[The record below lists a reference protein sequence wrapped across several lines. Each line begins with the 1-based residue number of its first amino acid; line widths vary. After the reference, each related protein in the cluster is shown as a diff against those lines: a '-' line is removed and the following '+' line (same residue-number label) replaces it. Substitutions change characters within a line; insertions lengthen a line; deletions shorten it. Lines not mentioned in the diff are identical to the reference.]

1 MGIMDFLVMELDV
14 RNIVADIAKLLA
26 VSARTAPKARG
37 IDDLEIAI
45 LSSNDDLEKL
55 AVKMEELSKDEK
67 MKFFSRDA
75 MNVRQSHA
83 VLLIGVKSSKP
94 KELDCGGCGYET
106 CNGFRK
112 ANRNAGKGYSGPSCI
127 FQLVDLGIAI
137 GSAVKMASTLNVDN
151 RVMYSIGV
159 AALKLGLLKESEIAF
174 GIPLSAYGKSIYF
187 DRR

>member
-1 MGIMDFLVMELDV
+1 MNLDLK
-14 RNIVADIAKLLA
+14 NIVSDIAKLLV

-37 IDDLEIAI
+37 IDDLEITI
-45 LSSNDDLEKL
+45 LSSSDELEKL
-55 AVKMEELSKDEK
+55 AAKMDELSRDEK

-75 MNVRQSHA
+75 VNVRQSHA

-106 CNGFRK
+106 CNGFRG
-112 ANRNAGKGYSGPSCI
+112 ANRSSGKGYSGPSCI

-137 GSAVKMASTLNVDN
+137 GSAVKTASLLNVDN
-151 RVMYSIGV
+151 RIMYSIGV

-187 DRR
+187 DRK